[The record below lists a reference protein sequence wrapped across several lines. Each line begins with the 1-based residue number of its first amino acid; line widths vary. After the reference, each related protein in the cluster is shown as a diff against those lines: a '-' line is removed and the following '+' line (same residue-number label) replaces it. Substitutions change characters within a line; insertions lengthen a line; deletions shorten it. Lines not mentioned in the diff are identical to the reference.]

1 MTKGERLKSLRIS
14 NNYTLEEIGKKINV
28 ARQTYF
34 KYENNIITNIPA
46 DKIELL
52 AKIYGVSAAYIMG
65 WDIKENN
72 MENNEEAI
80 FIEKFRKLSH
90 DDQMLLLDNM
100 DSLSD
105 SLCLTSL
112 EKKRINKCRQLSPD
126 DVEDID
132 EMIDFKLDKAL
143 RKERAIQ
150 NAAI

>member
-34 KYENNIITNIPA
+34 KYENNIITNIPT

-65 WDIKENN
+65 WDINENN

-100 DSLSD
+100 DNLSD
-105 SLCLTSL
+105 SLRLTSL

-143 RKERAIQ
+143 RKERVIQ

>member
-34 KYENNIITNIPA
+34 KYENNIITNIPT

-65 WDIKENN
+65 WDINENN

-105 SLCLTSL
+105 SLRLTSL
-112 EKKRINKCRQLSPD
+112 EKKRINKCRQLSSD

-132 EMIDFKLDKAL
+132 EIIDFKLDKAL

-150 NAAI
+150 SAAI

>member
-34 KYENNIITNIPA
+34 KYENNIITNIPT

-65 WDIKENN
+65 WDINENN

-105 SLCLTSL
+105 SLRLTSL

-126 DVEDID
+126 DIEDID

-150 NAAI
+150 SAAI

>member
-34 KYENNIITNIPA
+34 KYENNIITNIPT

-65 WDIKENN
+65 WDINENN

-100 DSLSD
+100 DNLSD
-105 SLCLTSL
+105 SLRLTSL

-150 NAAI
+150 NAVI

>member
-1 MTKGERLKSLRIS
+1 MKLGERIKSYRLAKKLTLKDIALKLGVSEATAQRYES
-14 NNYTLEEIGKKINV
+14 GK
-28 ARQTYF
+28 
-34 KYENNIITNIPA
+34 ITTIDY
-46 DKIELL
+46 DKIIILSKLFDCSPSEL
-52 AKIYGVSAAYIMG
+52 MG
-65 WDIKENN
+65 WDIKEKN
-72 MENNEEAI
+72 MESNEEAI

>member
-34 KYENNIITNIPA
+34 KYENNIITNIPT

>member
-34 KYENNIITNIPA
+34 KYENNIITNIPT

-65 WDIKENN
+65 WDIKEKN
-72 MENNEEAI
+72 MESNEEAI